1 MKREKANLPL
11 MNLQITEQN
20 VAKGSYG
27 MRNVGFYSA
36 INVAVKNIARWN
48 DSTMEE
54 SMILWKLHHPN
65 IQMFLGLGW

>member
-1 MKREKANLPL
+1 
-11 MNLQITEQN
+11 
-20 VAKGSYG
+20 